1 MKEIIVDKKWIEVA
15 ALSEDGTRA
24 IHVNITENNE
34 IFGSLTSG
42 SKSRDIQVQLSESS
56 DTVSSFNAFRIVYRK
71 LRRVKAMS

>member
-1 MKEIIVDKKWIEVA
+1 MGDSTVDKKWFEVA
-15 ALSEDGTRA
+15 ALSEDGTPA
-24 IHVNITENNE
+24 ILVNITENNE